1 MCVCVCTFM
10 RVCTH
15 ACKRARE
22 NLPASSSLSPPAWGL
37 SFAAGLP
44 SGPRTH
50 KCCCLGSFDTWD
62 PVLQALPGL
71 SKTLEPSRCF
81 LLLGGPPRGMT
92 VPRLCTRGLLCRLL
106 YRCPVPPSTRVAGRS
121 SELRMILRQ
130 LSTSMSPSALMAPI
144 LTCPISDG
152 VSVWAF
158 QIRPQFVWVAPFPAS
173 PQFSPG
179 LACLHYP
186 CSLVV
191 TSHHQLFSSLL
202 AALCKPQGLCTVC
215 PCQAA
220 LRKPQG
226 LCTVCPCQRPKAS
239 VSSQGTSLFL
249 RSQSMP
255 LLNPF

>member
-1 MCVCVCTFM
+1 MLLAFPVAPGPISAAVWAALIPGTLCCRHCW
-10 RVCTH
+10 
-15 ACKRARE
+15 ACPRPL
-22 NLPASSSLSPPAWGL
+22 NLLDVS
-37 SFAAGLP
+37 
-44 SGPRTH
+44 
-50 KCCCLGSFDTWD
+50 CCW
-62 PVLQALPGL
+62 VA
-71 SKTLEPSRCF
+71 
-81 LLLGGPPRGMT
+81 PPRGMT

-121 SELRMILRQ
+121 SELRMILRR
-130 LSTSMSPSALMAPI
+130 LPTSMSPSTLMAPI

-202 AALCKPQGLCTVC
+202 AAL
-215 PCQAA
+215 
-220 LRKPQG
+220 RKPQG

-239 VSSQGTSLFL
+239 VSSQGTSFFL